1 MTRASGVAEL
11 FRWQNCVIPI
21 DSCGF
26 SDKFVS
32 GRRRKDVVVC
42 CNYIEQRAVWVLD
55 EFAWR
60 IGKRNR
66 LLQEIVG
73 KVFNR
78 ENPVVIRVS
87 AGGSSKE
94 LEEMLPRI
102 ISFRRNNWN

>member
-1 MTRASGVAEL
+1 MPRAARIAEL
-11 FRWQNCVIPI
+11 FRWQYCGIPI

-26 SDKFVS
+26 SNKFVS
-32 GRRRKDVVVC
+32 GRRRKDVVVR
-42 CNYIEQRAVWVLD
+42 CNYIEQRVVWVLD

-66 LLQEIVG
+66 LLQEVVG

-78 ENPVVIRVS
+78 ENPVSFVS

-94 LEEMLPRI
+94 LEKRFHE
-102 ISFRRNNWN
+102 